1 MRIHTG
7 EKNYVCAACSKA
19 FATAQQLTKHTI
31 AIHTSERPYGCTY
44 CHKRYAVLIKE
55 LNSLPLVI
63 I

>member
-7 EKNYVCAACSKA
+7 EKNHVCAACSKA

-44 CHKRYAVLIKE
+44 CHKRYAV
-55 LNSLPLVI
+55 
-63 I
+63 